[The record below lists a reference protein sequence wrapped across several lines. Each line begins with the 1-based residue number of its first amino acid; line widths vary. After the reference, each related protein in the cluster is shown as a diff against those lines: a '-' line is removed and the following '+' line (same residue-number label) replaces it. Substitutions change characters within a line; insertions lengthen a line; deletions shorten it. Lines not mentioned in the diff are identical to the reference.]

1 MRGGVTQITKAASC
15 KTGWKQATG
24 AASGYLHE
32 SGGRITNAGAMRIM
46 SLSST
51 HFALLGML
59 VPDARN
65 LKLFGDSGAV
75 RQLRQLNLIQSMK
88 GIANA
93 ATRAFYQREVE
104 QISVQEEEERDRA
117 SAAEVQVPIA
127 PSKPARTPG
136 GVEEVNEICKND
148 GTFGLRWMFYGIRES
163 AAMSMPETRI
173 NIIRATITGSSK
185 YAYVLHEAMR
195 LQDLGERL
203 LVYFNHP
210 ISAM

>member
-15 KTGWKQATG
+15 KAGWKQAAG
-24 AASGYLHE
+24 AASRYLHE
-32 SGGRITNAGAMRIM
+32 SGGRIANAGAMRIM

-51 HFALLGML
+51 HFAFLGML

-75 RQLRQLNLIQSMK
+75 RQLRKLNLIQSMK
-88 GIANA
+88 GIDNA

-104 QISVQEEEERDRA
+104 HINTQ
-117 SAAEVQVPIA
+117 VQVLVA

-148 GTFGLRWMFYGIRES
+148 GTFGLRWMIYCIRES

-173 NIIRATITGSSK
+173 NIIRATITGSPK

-203 LVYFNHP
+203 MVYFNHP
-210 ISAM
+210 ISESRL